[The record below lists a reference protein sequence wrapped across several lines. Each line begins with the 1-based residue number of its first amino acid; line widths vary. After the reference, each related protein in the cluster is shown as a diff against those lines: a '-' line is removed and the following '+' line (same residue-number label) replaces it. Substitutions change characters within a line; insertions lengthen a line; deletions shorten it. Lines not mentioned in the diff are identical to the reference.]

1 MNELIK
7 QIVKNMLNSWQ
18 LTDYRPGTVISID
31 PLQVQIDENLILE
44 PVNMLLTSES
54 PSLSVDDKI
63 VMLRC
68 LRGQKYI
75 VLGKAVES

>member
-18 LTDYRPGTVISID
+18 LTDYRPGTVISTD
-31 PLQVQIDENLILE
+31 PFQIRVNENLILE
-44 PVNMLLTSES
+44 SVNILLTSES
-54 PSLSVDDKI
+54 PSMSVGDKVI
-63 VMLRC
+63 MLRC

-75 VLGKAVES
+75 VLGKAVA

>member
-18 LTDYRPGTVISID
+18 LTEYRPGTVISSD
-31 PLQVQIDENLILE
+31 PLQVQIDENLIIE